1 MEISPI
7 RQLSPEVIGQIAA
20 GEVVERP
27 AAAIKELVEN
37 SMDAGATA
45 ITVDIKEGG
54 MTSFRVADNGCGI
67 PPSDIRLAFARHATS
82 KIRTAA
88 DLYGVRSLG
97 FRGEAL
103 ASIAAVSKVTCQTRA
118 RGQDMGVL
126 VRNEGG
132 DILDIQ
138 DAACPEGTTFTV
150 KELFYNAPV
159 RRKFLKKPAAE
170 TAAVSELMARL
181 ILSHPAVS
189 FRFMADGKRVY
200 FSAGDGRLDSA
211 VLSVYGTDTLKLLTK
226 IDGNMNGVALSGFVG
241 VGDAGRGNRA
251 HEHFFLNGRAMK
263 SPLLSSALEN
273 ACRQRVTI
281 GRFPMCVLHLTMPFE
296 NADVNVHPNKW
307 EVRFQDERAV
317 REAVETIVFE
327 ALEKTNAAP
336 VIPPLYLAPQDAA
349 PAPAPAKIQVT
360 QPAPPPDDAP
370 NPLKKSD
377 SRLSAFTEDGA
388 LPVFAP
394 PAPKKETAPMIPLSP
409 LAGSARSVMRDSGG
423 DILPP
428 RGNTPPSKQGDEA
441 PTVQASAVQPQT
453 EAKPVQAQA
462 VQNQAPSIPPE
473 PVPAQAVLTM
483 ADPEQ
488 LQAPAVE
495 AAFPQKPLRIL
506 GVAFNTYI
514 VMEYGDLL
522 ILSDQHAVHERL
534 LYEQFMRE
542 TAAAPA
548 SQSLLIPLIVQLS
561 PAEYACFE
569 ENRET
574 LEMAGFDLSPFG
586 DGTVQMRGV
595 PIILGQPQA
604 EGCLLEALD
613 ELAENPSLPPA
624 DRTSRVIQM
633 ACKHAVKG
641 GERLPEESVKQLIR
655 DVIEQKVTPTCP
667 HGRPLMVQITRNE
680 LEKRF
685 RRIQN

>member
-1 MEISPI
+1 MEINHI
-7 RQLSPEVIGQIAA
+7 HQLPPEVIGQIAA
-20 GEVVERP
+20 GEVVEKP

-45 ITVDIKEGG
+45 ITVDIREGG
-54 MTSFRVADNGCGI
+54 IASFRVADNGSGI
-67 PPSDIRLAFARHATS
+67 QPSDIRLAFARHATS
-82 KIRTAA
+82 KIRTAE
-88 DLYGVRSLG
+88 DLYGVQSLG

-118 RGQDMGVL
+118 RGQEMGVM

-132 DILDIQ
+132 EIVDIQ
-138 DAACPEGTTFTV
+138 DSACPEGTTFTV

-189 FRFMADGKRVY
+189 FRFMADGKLVY
-200 FSAGDGRLDSA
+200 FSAGDGKLDSA

-226 IDGNMNGVALSGFVG
+226 IEGTMNGVSLSGVVG
-241 VGDAGRGNRA
+241 VGDAARGNRA

-263 SPLLSSALEN
+263 SPLLSLAVEN

-281 GRFPMCVLHLTMPFE
+281 GRFPMCVLHLTMPYE

-307 EVRFQDERAV
+307 EVRFQNEAAV
-317 REAVETIVFE
+317 RQAVETIVYE
-327 ALEKTNAAP
+327 ALEKTNEAP
-336 VIPPLYLAPQDAA
+336 PIPPLYLAPQAAA
-349 PAPAPAKIQVT
+349 PAPAPAKIQVSEPVKPPEDA
-360 QPAPPPDDAP
+360 PAP
-370 NPLKKSD
+370 LKRPD

-388 LPVFAP
+388 LPTFAP
-394 PAPKKETAPMIPLSP
+394 PPPAQERRFAPPPPDERRETVL
-409 LAGSARSVMRDSGG
+409 RDSGASL
-423 DILPP
+423 LPP
-428 RGNTPPSKQGDEA
+428 RP
-441 PTVQASAVQPQT
+441 QPQPQ
-453 EAKPVQAQA
+453 EAKPM
-462 VQNQAPSIPPE
+462 PE
-473 PVPAQAVLTM
+473 SP
-483 ADPEQ
+483 
-488 LQAPAVE
+488 E
-495 AAFPQKPLRIL
+495 AAPKETPQEAAQMEAALVEEAFQEKPIRVL

-514 VMEYGDLL
+514 IMEYGDLL

-534 LYEQFMRE
+534 LYEKFMKE
-542 TAAAPA
+542 TASAPA
-548 SQSLLIPLIVQLS
+548 SQAMLVPQIIKLS
-561 PAEYACFE
+561 HAEYACYE
-569 ENRET
+569 ENQET
-574 LEMAGFDLSPFG
+574 LLRAGFDLSPFG
-586 DGTVQMRGV
+586 DGTVQLRGV

-604 EGCLLEALD
+604 EKCLLDALD
-613 ELAENPSLPPA
+613 ELIANSSATPA

-667 HGRPLMVQITRNE
+667 HGRPLMVQITRTE

-685 RRIQN
+685 RRIQS

>member
-1 MEISPI
+1 MEINHI
-7 RQLSPEVIGQIAA
+7 HQLPPEVIGQIAA
-20 GEVVERP
+20 GEVVEKP

-45 ITVDIKEGG
+45 ITVDIREGG
-54 MTSFRVADNGCGI
+54 IASFRVADNGSGI
-67 PPSDIRLAFARHATS
+67 QPSDIRLAFARHATS
-82 KIRTAA
+82 KIRTAE
-88 DLYGVRSLG
+88 DLYGVQSLG

-118 RGQDMGVL
+118 RGQEMGVM

-132 DILDIQ
+132 EIVDIQ
-138 DAACPEGTTFTV
+138 DSACPEGTTFTV

-189 FRFMADGKRVY
+189 FRFMADGKLVY
-200 FSAGDGRLDSA
+200 FSAGDGKLDSA

-226 IDGNMNGVALSGFVG
+226 IEGTMNGVSLSGFVG
-241 VGDAGRGNRA
+241 VGDAARGNRA

-263 SPLLSSALEN
+263 SPLLSLAVEN

-281 GRFPMCVLHLTMPFE
+281 GRFPMCVLHLTMPYE

-307 EVRFQDERAV
+307 EVRFQNEAAV
-317 REAVETIVFE
+317 RQAVETIVYE
-327 ALEKTNAAP
+327 ALEKTNEAP
-336 VIPPLYLAPQDAA
+336 PIPPLYLAPQAAA
-349 PAPAPAKIQVT
+349 PAPAPAKIQVSEPVKPPEDA
-360 QPAPPPDDAP
+360 PAP
-370 NPLKKSD
+370 LKRPD

-388 LPVFAP
+388 LPTFAP
-394 PAPKKETAPMIPLSP
+394 PPPAQERRFAPPPPDERRETVL
-409 LAGSARSVMRDSGG
+409 RDSGASL
-423 DILPP
+423 LPP
-428 RGNTPPSKQGDEA
+428 RP
-441 PTVQASAVQPQT
+441 QPQPQ
-453 EAKPVQAQA
+453 EAKPM
-462 VQNQAPSIPPE
+462 PE
-473 PVPAQAVLTM
+473 SP
-483 ADPEQ
+483 
-488 LQAPAVE
+488 E
-495 AAFPQKPLRIL
+495 AAPKETPQEAAQMEAALVEEAFQEKPIRVL

-514 VMEYGDLL
+514 IMEYGDLL

-534 LYEQFMRE
+534 LYEKFMKE
-542 TAAAPA
+542 TASAPA
-548 SQSLLIPLIVQLS
+548 SQAMLVPQIVKLS
-561 PAEYACFE
+561 HAEYACYE
-569 ENRET
+569 ENQET
-574 LEMAGFDLSPFG
+574 LLRAGFDLSPFG
-586 DGTVQMRGV
+586 DGTVQLRGV

-604 EGCLLEALD
+604 EKCLLDALD
-613 ELAENPSLPPA
+613 ELIANPSATPA

-667 HGRPLMVQITRNE
+667 HGRPLMVQITRTE

-685 RRIQN
+685 RRIQS

>member
-1 MEISPI
+1 MEINHI
-7 RQLSPEVIGQIAA
+7 HQLPPEVIGQIAA
-20 GEVVERP
+20 GEVVEKP

-45 ITVDIKEGG
+45 ITVDIREGG
-54 MTSFRVADNGCGI
+54 IASFRVADNGSGI
-67 PPSDIRLAFARHATS
+67 QPSDIRLAFARHATS
-82 KIRTAA
+82 KIRTAE
-88 DLYGVRSLG
+88 DLYGVQSLG

-118 RGQDMGVL
+118 RGQEMGVM

-132 DILDIQ
+132 EIVDIQ
-138 DAACPEGTTFTV
+138 DSACPEGTTFTV

-189 FRFMADGKRVY
+189 FRFMADGKLVY
-200 FSAGDGRLDSA
+200 FSAGDGKLDSA

-226 IDGNMNGVALSGFVG
+226 IEGTMNGVSLSGFVG
-241 VGDAGRGNRA
+241 VGDAARGNRA

-263 SPLLSSALEN
+263 SPLLSLAVEN

-281 GRFPMCVLHLTMPFE
+281 GRFPMCVLHLTMPYE

-307 EVRFQDERAV
+307 EVRFQNEAAV
-317 REAVETIVFE
+317 RQAVETIVYE
-327 ALEKTNAAP
+327 ALEKTNEAP
-336 VIPPLYLAPQDAA
+336 PIPPLYLAPQAAA
-349 PAPAPAKIQVT
+349 PAPAPAKIQVSEPVKPPEDA
-360 QPAPPPDDAP
+360 PAP
-370 NPLKKSD
+370 LKRPD

-388 LPVFAP
+388 LPTFAP
-394 PAPKKETAPMIPLSP
+394 PPPAQERRFAPPPPDERRETVL
-409 LAGSARSVMRDSGG
+409 RDSGASL
-423 DILPP
+423 LPP
-428 RGNTPPSKQGDEA
+428 RP
-441 PTVQASAVQPQT
+441 QPQPQ
-453 EAKPVQAQA
+453 EAKPM
-462 VQNQAPSIPPE
+462 PE
-473 PVPAQAVLTM
+473 SP
-483 ADPEQ
+483 
-488 LQAPAVE
+488 E
-495 AAFPQKPLRIL
+495 AAPKETPQEAAQMEAALVEEAFQEKPIRVL

-514 VMEYGDLL
+514 IMEYGDLL

-534 LYEQFMRE
+534 LYEKFMKE
-542 TAAAPA
+542 TASAPA
-548 SQSLLIPLIVQLS
+548 SQAMLVPQIIKLS
-561 PAEYACFE
+561 HAEYACYE
-569 ENRET
+569 ENQET
-574 LEMAGFDLSPFG
+574 LLRAGFDLSPFG
-586 DGTVQMRGV
+586 DGTVQLRGV

-604 EGCLLEALD
+604 EKCLLDALD
-613 ELAENPSLPPA
+613 ELIANSSATPA

-667 HGRPLMVQITRNE
+667 HGRPLMVQITRTE

-685 RRIQN
+685 RRIQS